1 MTTSDVESAFLGEGI
16 RRPLGGLPTRIK
28 EFLHNF
34 ELDQKHG
41 PGGHSLTIFC
51 CIGRN
56 SLCFLNLSSLILS
69 DLISVTGA
77 EISQSACDSYND

>member
-41 PGGHSLTIFC
+41 PGGHSLTIFLLH
-51 CIGRN
+51 RKKL
-56 SLCFLNLSSLILS
+56 SLFLESEFA
-69 DLISVTGA
+69 DLI
-77 EISQSACDSYND
+77 